1 MNSLLYFYAD
11 WCNPCKAMKPTIEA
25 LEKEYEVRR
34 INIESE
40 EFAFDWK
47 NQGIK
52 MVPSFVVLDKNLQE
66 VFRHSGSM
74 SLNNLRMHLN
84 G

>member
-40 EFAFDWK
+40 EFAADWK
-47 NQGIK
+47 SEGIR
-52 MVPSFVVLDKNLQE
+52 MVPSFVVLDKNNEE

-74 SLNNLRMHLN
+74 SLNSLRMHLN
-84 G
+84 V